1 MLFQSLKLQGFGR
14 RIFEFL
20 QLCGE
25 SGWFFKC
32 YPNFGRVPSAVV
44 TIKKEGRLSNVT
56 ERYGRPTIAAIRR
69 VRRDY
74 LQG

>member
-56 ERYGRPTIAAIRR
+56 
-69 VRRDY
+69 
-74 LQG
+74 